1 MNRFAAFAA
10 VLLALSSWSQA
21 DEPKAK
27 LPDAQAVLGGLRE
40 FYAKTARPDG
50 SFQPGV
56 DPDYRGMSDSA
67 YSDLAAVTYAC
78 TIHKTFGWKLPH
90 EEKTIEFLLSRQ
102 KESGEFVNV
111 AGTVDPTS
119 PQGRTYNTTQALV
132 ALRALGVKP
141 KFDPL
146 PVFEEIL
153 KQDYKT
159 LPAYS
164 TSFFPLAYLCA
175 GKPIPEQADR
185 SIRALMVQDDDGYL
199 NNHIAATFHAS
210 HYYSLVGETTPKA
223 EQMIARALRDQKPDG
238 SWLLNR
244 PSRDRHATFD
254 AVFTLKHEGQG
265 RPDCREAI
273 DRAAQWALSCQNA
286 DGGFGHFPGSTS
298 DADAV
303 YFQVGTL
310 VMSGFL
316 QPADPLP
323 TDPHLLSW
331 GHLMPLRKAET
342 GDPVRITVPGWV
354 SSIALNAD
362 GSRLAVGGSDGLAR
376 LWDTRTKVQAQVF
389 KGHKDCVTAVALSPD
404 GSILITGS
412 YDKTA
417 RIWDAQSGRE
427 RHLLRAGHWGA
438 VMSVACSPLG
448 PLVVT
453 GGVDTSAQMWNSNT
467 GKHSLVFVDDFG
479 DASPSSRN
487 EGEPISHRSW
497 VNSVVWS
504 PNAQRIY
511 SGSSD
516 GTVKA
521 WQSNGPLLK
530 SLDASKAEVRCVA
543 VSPDGKLV
551 AAGIRYGAVKVW
563 STENWKLKQ
572 SWEHPADDAWAV
584 AFSADSQRLLIAAGE
599 WNRPTTMVE
608 RNVATGEVV
617 REYKHP
623 GEVLCL
629 AVSADGKTIAAG
641 GGDKTVSVWTIA
653 P

>member
-1 MNRFAAFAA
+1 MNRLLSLAAIALVCSSSSPAA
-10 VLLALSSWSQA
+10 EPA
-21 DEPKAK
+21 DAET
-27 LPDAQAVLGGLRE
+27 VLGGLRE

-50 SFQPGV
+50 SFQPGI
-56 DPDYRGMSDSA
+56 DPEYRGMSDSA
-67 YSDLAAVTYAC
+67 YSDLAAITYAC

-90 EEKTIEFLLSRQ
+90 ERETIEFLLSRQ
-102 KESGEFVNV
+102 KESGDFVNV
-111 AGTVDPTS
+111 GGTVDPAS

-132 ALRALGVKP
+132 ALHALGVKP
-141 KFDPL
+141 KYDPL

-164 TSFFPLAYLCA
+164 SSFFPLAYLCA

-223 EQMIARALRDQKPDG
+223 QQIVARALRDQKPDG
-238 SWLLNR
+238 SWLLNL

-273 DRAAQWALSCQNA
+273 DRAAKWALSCRNP

-310 VMSGFL
+310 VMAGFVP
-316 QPADPLP
+316 PADPLP
-323 TDPHLLSW
+323 ADPHLLSW
-331 GHLMPLRKAET
+331 GHLMPLRKAEEGAAVRFPT
-342 GDPVRITVPGWV
+342 GGWV
-354 SSIALNAD
+354 GSVAVDSDALFT
-362 GSRLAVGGSDGLAR
+362 GTSDGIAR
-376 LWDTRTKVQAQVF
+376 LWNLQSGKSVGVLR
-389 KGHKDCVTAVALSPD
+389 GHGDSIAAVAISP
-404 GSILITGS
+404 GHEILATGS
-412 YDKTA
+412 YDHSVK
-417 RIWDAQSGRE
+417 IWDVGGVQLRRTLTGHKGAVTSVAFSPNGELLASASVDRTIRLWDHTTIE
-427 RHLLRAGHWGA
+427 HRHLKTL
-438 VMSVACSPLG
+438 
-448 PLVVT
+448 T
-453 GGVDTSAQMWNSNT
+453 G
-467 GKHSLVFVDDFG
+467 
-479 DASPSSRN
+479 
-487 EGEPISHRSW
+487 HRSW
-497 VNSVVWS
+497 VNSLAFS
-504 PNAQRIY
+504 PDSQRLY

-516 GTVKA
+516 GTVQVWSA
-521 WQSNGPLLK
+521 TGEPLK

-563 STENWKLKQ
+563 RTDNWRLEQ

-584 AFSADSQRLLIAAGE
+584 AFAVDSQRLLVAAGE
-599 WNRPTTMVE
+599 WNRPTTIVE
-608 RNVATGEVV
+608 RIIATGETI

-629 AVSADGKTIAAG
+629 AVSADGKKIAAG